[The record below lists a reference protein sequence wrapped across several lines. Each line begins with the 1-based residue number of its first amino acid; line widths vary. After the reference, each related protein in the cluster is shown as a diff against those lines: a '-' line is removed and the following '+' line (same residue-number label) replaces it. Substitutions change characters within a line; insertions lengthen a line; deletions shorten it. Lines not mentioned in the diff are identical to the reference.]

1 MSESNEVETD
11 PALERRTR
19 RQFSAAEKERLLAEF
34 DGLARGE
41 KGAWLRRNGL
51 YSAQLTN
58 WRKTV
63 AESGRQGLEPK
74 TGGRRPADPRE
85 REIERLQREKSK
97 LEKRLA
103 TAEGLVELQKK
114 LSALLDGARN
124 ENSP

>member
-11 PALERRTR
+11 PTLERRTR
-19 RQFSAAEKERLLAEF
+19 RQFSAADKERLLAEF
-34 DGLARGE
+34 DDLARGE

-51 YSAQLTN
+51 YSAQLAT
-58 WRKTV
+58 WRKTL

-74 TGGRRPADPRE
+74 TGGRQPADPRE

-97 LEKRLA
+97 LERRLA

-124 ENSP
+124 ENSQ